1 MNQPQKKILTLFI
14 LTSSITLMNATFKVK
29 PKEPFTKEEE
39 PFAKE
44 ENDRQYLVG
53 MSSLWCSSGKCNF
66 ITSPFLML

>member
-1 MNQPQKKILTLFI
+1 
-14 LTSSITLMNATFKVK
+14 MNATFKVK